1 MNFTT
6 PPPEGIVEWYRPG
19 VAGGG
24 QKDRN
29 FDRLKAK
36 LTGGTDDSGT
46 SYFSFLDKKLSNS
59 EADKIIA
66 NMKKDTAGYPMLQTS
81 STSGEAERL
90 YQQWIVERYLPVKSA
105 STEGFTDT
113 TVSNEQKEEAVEEE
127 AEEVVEE
134 AEEEVKENIEEAAEV
149 VDEALEDAPIEEVE
163 VPQFEATQPEEP
175 AEEPDLSDIV
185 DLLSPGML
193 AAVNQKTG
201 SNYEKTPKKPK
212 TSSGSVSNSKIL
224 STLVTSLDAIAG
236 TLSSIDGELKKQNV
250 MLGEALGTTVSNL
263 QEIETSHEGLNAKF
277 DAILGAFQ
285 AQTAAAEEALDEA
298 ETERDI
304 AAAQGQS
311 DTAGTEGFADIN
323 KKKGGGGSGGGG
335 LSKYFG
341 RIARWLWKKFA
352 PKWLRSR
359 LRLLRMKFGPENL
372 KRRAGNFLN
381 SQKERAG
388 NFLNRQ
394 KDRAGNFLNRQKD
407 RAGRFISNN
416 RDRIGGF
423 INRNKERI
431 GNQFNRA
438 RNFVSGKVDDA
449 VKGAQKFGDNAVKY
463 GDDAVRATKRWGGEV
478 IEGVSRFGQRFGDDA
493 IRYGKRG
500 LAFVRNSP
508 IAKRIALAG
517 AKFGGRMV
525 PVAGSAVSAADAIDR
540 ANRGDAVGAWLAG
553 VGGTAGLVTVATSPA
568 AVSGVGAIAPAAA
581 EAVSIAAD
589 TGLLMYDIFNAITGR
604 EFTAQ
609 DQKILDETQQ
619 KETGGLT
626 KPGLAV
632 LHGTEAIIPADKF
645 ETGTGNQNMAGN
657 LLSPIGGALIGAS
670 SNFLTQAG
678 PAAALI
684 APMFKQVAG
693 SLTNVFDVPTTLAQT
708 NVGGSFAGIDS
719 TLKDVK
725 KKSEDEDENIDPDE
739 FGPEGGTVKGNESI
753 LEKMKGNITDFF
765 GGALKLFGITMP
777 NEVDVGDGI
786 GTGGD
791 VGGDG
796 KFIQGNSGAS
806 YGIHFHIAP
815 GSYKDGNI
823 TSPGGNADARAV
835 AEKVINHYKGKK
847 TIYIGRLG
855 QYVQES
861 DSPADIKRKVKRG
874 QEVHTAGG
882 SQGGID
888 LQIGGADYPGA
899 KVPFP
904 LKTED
909 LKYRT
914 GGFGVT
920 AKVSGANASVA
931 HGLYD
936 ENGSKAPQEGSK
948 LYGEGGDTPSTA
960 TSIIV
965 GDKGKEKVMKNL
977 VASFQPVS
985 DMLDAYN
992 ASTTTSE
999 LIQAT
1004 RQYTPEILMYDE
1016 EEDDEDGGGPIIIIQ
1031 ESPPPPVII
1040 SGGSTGGGGGRKTN
1054 ATKTLVMQ
1062 KLLA

>member
-1 MNFTT
+1 MKFTT
-6 PPPEGIVEWYRPG
+6 PAPQDIVRWYRAG
-19 VAGGG
+19 VPGGG
-24 QKDRN
+24 QRDHI

-36 LTGGTDDSGT
+36 ITGKKAADGTH
-46 SYFSFLDKKLSNS
+46 YFKMHDRQLSDKD
-59 EADKIIA
+59 ADIIIA
-66 NMKKDTAGYPMLQTS
+66 NMKQDEDGYPMLETG
-81 STSGEAERL
+81 STSGEDERR
-90 YQQWIVERYLPVKSA
+90 YQEWIIERYLPVKKAA

-113 TVSNEQKEEAVEEE
+113 TGSNEQKEEAVEEE

-149 VDEALEDAPIEEVE
+149 LDEALEDAPIEEVE

-175 AEEPDLSDIV
+175 AEEKEETQEEQPDLSDII
-185 DLLSPGML
+185 DLLPPGML

-323 KKKGGGGSGGGG
+323 KKKGGGGSGSGG

-394 KDRAGNFLNRQKD
+394 KDRAG
-407 RAGRFISNN
+407 RFVSDQ

-423 INRNKERI
+423 VNRNKERI

-449 VKGAQKFGDNAVKY
+449 VKGAQKFGD
-463 GDDAVRATKRWGGEV
+463 DAVRATKRWGGEA
-478 IEGVSRFGQRFGDDA
+478 IEGVARFGQRFGDDA

-508 IAKRIALAG
+508 VAKRIALAG

-719 TLKDVK
+719 TLKDAK
-725 KKSEDEDENIDPDE
+725 KKSEDEDENIDLDE

-765 GGALKLFGITMP
+765 GGALKLFGVTMP

-847 TIYIGRLG
+847 TIWIGRLG

-888 LQIGGADYPGA
+888 LQIGGPDYPGA

-977 VASFQPVS
+977 VASFQPIS

-992 ASTTTSE
+992 ASTTTTE

-1004 RQYTPEILMYDE
+1004 RQYAPEILMYDE
-1016 EEDDEDGGGPIIIIQ
+1016 EEDGEEGGPIIIIQ
-1031 ESPPPPVII
+1031 EAPSPPPII
-1040 SGGSTGGGGGRKTN
+1040 VGGPMIMSKKNSN
-1054 ATKTLVMQ
+1054 ASNTLLMQ